1 MMQSKNTKNK
11 TLNGPKGSKTTKEK
25 GQPGLEDFLKKRDF
39 TGLLNYIY
47 NYNIFIITYIYILL

>member
-11 TLNGPKGSKTTKEK
+11 TINGPKGSKTTKEK

-47 NYNIFIITYIYILL
+47 KYKYKYNII

>member
-1 MMQSKNTKNK
+1 MMRNNAKSKGPS
-11 TLNGPKGSKTTKEK
+11 GPKAKTAKEK

-47 NYNIFIITYIYILL
+47 KYKYKYNII